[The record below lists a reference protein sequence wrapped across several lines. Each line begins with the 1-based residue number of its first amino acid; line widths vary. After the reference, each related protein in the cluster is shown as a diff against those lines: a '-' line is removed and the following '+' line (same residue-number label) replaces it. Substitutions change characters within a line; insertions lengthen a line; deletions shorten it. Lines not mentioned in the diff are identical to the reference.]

1 MKYKQ
6 GDVLQFGYEWL
17 LVLGEPNS
25 EEQWPNVTI
34 GTEKLFLGGYN
45 PQTDRNCTLPVLF
58 NIFDIK
64 RKVEENET

>member
-6 GDVLQFGYEWL
+6 GDVLQFGDEWL
-17 LVLGEPNS
+17 LVLGESDS
-25 EEQWPNVTI
+25 EEHPNVTI

-64 RKVEENET
+64 RKVEAL